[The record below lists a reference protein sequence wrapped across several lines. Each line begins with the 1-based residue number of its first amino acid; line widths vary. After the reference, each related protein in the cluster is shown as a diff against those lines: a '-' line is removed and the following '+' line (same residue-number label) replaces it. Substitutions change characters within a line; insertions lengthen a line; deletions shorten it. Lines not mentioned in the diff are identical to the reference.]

1 MLPFRRV
8 AAAHFL
14 TALLAVNLVLG
25 VLALLSFQAQM
36 TALDYFSVSAKLRL
50 LRVALIGLLAA
61 NAVLLPLTF
70 TRLGVSL
77 LAGLRA
83 VLELLSRLKAANL
96 IGFAALLVGFPWLVF
111 SEYGLYLEYPM
122 PRLWVFWL
130 FALAGAALLKAWRR
144 GLEPLHALLASAVL
158 LALAQRVAVFLPE
171 VSAYPLSLGW
181 SEVSRYYQASLYFSE
196 RIYGLDLPL
205 SVTHP
210 SRYMLQALPF
220 IVPDLPLWA
229 HRAWQV
235 FLWWSLTG
243 LTAALLARR
252 LRLSSRALGLM
263 LAAWAFLF
271 MMQGAVFYNL
281 LPAVIIVLWGF
292 DPRRYGRSLAVV
304 ALASL
309 WAGVSRINWTPVPGL
324 LAASL
329 MYVEAPTGQRR
340 GIPWRYFWR
349 SFSYFALGM
358 ASALAAYAGYI
369 SLSGNADVE
378 QFGSAFTSDLLWNR
392 LWPSPSFPLGI
403 LPGILLVS
411 LPLLVAAIW
420 AIRRQGRAWHAIRRL
435 GLGSILLVLFGGGLV
450 VSVKIGGGTNLHNLD
465 AFMVLLMTGAAA
477 ILLGRSAAE
486 PDAQPARLALPA
498 GLLAAIVAVPVA
510 LGALTGGQWPLR
522 DHARA
527 WETVAEIDALTQIA
541 AANGDEVLL
550 ISQRQL
556 LTFDMLATD
565 VRLVPEY
572 EQIFLM
578 EMAISN
584 NEAYL
589 RQFYTD
595 LAEQRFAL
603 IFSDPLFRRI
613 KSEEVDSLAEENNA
627 WVQRII
633 EPVLCAYYIEKTY
646 GEVGVQV
653 LKPRAQLRCD
663 VFHAHPD
670 P

>member
-1 MLPFRRV
+1 MLPFRPIR
-8 AAAHFL
+8 AARL
-14 TALLAVNLVLG
+14 LSALLAVNFILG
-25 VLALLSFQAQM
+25 WLAFTSFQAQM

-50 LRVALIGLLAA
+50 LRVMLIALLAV
-61 NAVLLPLTF
+61 NAVLLPFSF
-70 TRLGVSL
+70 TRLAARVL
-77 LAGLRA
+77 PALRAGLGT
-83 VLELLSRLKAANL
+83 LSRLGAANL
-96 IGFAALLVGFPWLVF
+96 AAFALLLVIFPWLVF
-111 SEYGLYLEYPM
+111 GAYGLYVEYPM
-122 PRLWVFWL
+122 PRLWVVWL
-130 FALAGAALLKAWRR
+130 FALLGAALLKAWRR
-144 GLEPLHALLASAVL
+144 GLEPLHAILASALL
-158 LALAQRVAVFLPE
+158 LALVQRAASFLPE
-171 VSAYPLSLGW
+171 MSAYPLSLGW

-205 SVTHP
+205 SITHP

-220 IVPDLPLWA
+220 LIPGLPLWA

-235 FLWWSLTG
+235 FLWWALPG
-243 LTAALLARR
+243 AAAALLARR
-252 LRLSSRALGLM
+252 LRPSGRWLAFLV
-263 LAAWAFLF
+263 AAWAFLF

-281 LPAVIIVLWGF
+281 LPAVILVLWGF
-292 DPRRYGRSLAVV
+292 DPRRYGRSLLVV
-304 ALASL
+304 AAASL

-329 MYVEAPTGQRR
+329 MYVEAPAVER
-340 GIPWRYFWR
+340 GIPWRYFWK
-349 SFSYFALGM
+349 SFSFFLIGWGA
-358 ASALAAYAGYI
+358 ALAAYTGYI
-369 SLSGNADVE
+369 ALSSNEDVR

-403 LPGILLVS
+403 LPGILLAS
-411 LPLLVAAIW
+411 LPLLVAA
-420 AIRRQGRAWHAIRRL
+420 ALAVRRQARAWHAIRLL
-435 GLGSILLVLFGGGLV
+435 GLGAILAVLFAAGLV

-465 AFMVLLMTGAAA
+465 AFMVLLMTAAA
-477 ILLGRSAAE
+477 SILLGRAAAE
-486 PDAQPARLALPA
+486 PGAALAPLALPG

-510 LGALTGGQWPLR
+510 LGVLAGGPWPVR

-527 WETVAEIDALTQIA
+527 WETIAEIDALAGDA
-541 AANGDEVLL
+541 AAQDGEVLF

-556 LTFDMLATD
+556 LTFGMLESE

-578 EMAISN
+578 EMAISR
-584 NEAYL
+584 NEDYL

-603 IFSDPLFRRI
+603 IFSDPLFRRM
-613 KSEEVDSLAEENNA
+613 KSEEIDSLAEENNA

-633 EPVLCAYYIEKTY
+633 EPILCAYYIEKTY

-670 P
+670 S